1 MICWVLGNGAPPY
14 SNVIP
19 QESQTKEKRN
29 KESQVQEDGAFDLT
43 VYTILRGGSQ
53 TREER
58 NKELQVLED
67 GAFDLTV
74 AAILR
79 GGSQTRK
86 EISKELHVLGKGAF
100 TFGFHDY
107 QSAASERT

>member
-1 MICWVLGNGAPPY
+1 M
-14 SNVIP
+14 
-19 QESQTKEKRN
+19 
-29 KESQVQEDGAFDLT
+29 T
-43 VYTILRGGSQ
+43 VYAILRGGSQ

-86 EISKELHVLGKGAF
+86 EISKELHVLGKGTF